1 MKKNHARR
9 AAFLAVCLFALC
21 AFPAHAASPKLV
33 PVGLAAGIAL
43 ETQGARIVGF
53 SEHSPAHDA
62 GLMEGDSILYINETK
77 ITGASVLS
85 GALAASEGAVEVRIA
100 RGEDELLLTVE
111 PDRTKETPR
120 LGVFVRDALAGIG
133 TVTYYDPATGQYGAL
148 GHGISEGNEGL
159 MPVGGGK
166 LVSCTLDRIQ
176 PGAPGIPG
184 ELGGTLDAEA
194 VLGTIECNTDFGIFG
209 QSAVP
214 FPGEAVEVLSAQ
226 KVRVGDAV
234 VRCALDG
241 KTRDYSIRIL
251 ALHPADAGGRDM
263 LIEVTDPDLLS
274 RTGGIVRGMSGSP
287 ILQDGKLAG
296 AVTHVLVSSPKRGYA
311 VFAETML
318 SAAQNGAK
326 TVEDAA

>member
-1 MKKNHARR
+1 
-9 AAFLAVCLFALC
+9 
-21 AFPAHAASPKLV
+21 
-33 PVGLAAGIAL
+33 
-43 ETQGARIVGF
+43 
-53 SEHSPAHDA
+53 
-62 GLMEGDSILYINETK
+62 
-77 ITGASVLS
+77 
-85 GALAASEGAVEVRIA
+85 
-100 RGEDELLLTVE
+100 
-111 PDRTKETPR
+111 
-120 LGVFVRDALAGIG
+120 
-133 TVTYYDPATGQYGAL
+133 
-148 GHGISEGNEGL
+148 
-159 MPVGGGK
+159 
-166 LVSCTLDRIQ
+166 
-176 PGAPGIPG
+176 
-184 ELGGTLDAEA
+184 
-194 VLGTIECNTDFGIFG
+194 TIERNTDFGIFG

-214 FPGEAVEVLSAQ
+214 FPGEAVEVLPAQ
-226 KVRVGDAV
+226 KVKVGDAV

-326 TVEDAA
+326 NVEDAA

>member
-53 SEHSPAHDA
+53 SEHSPARDA

-159 MPVGGGK
+159 MVVGGGK

-184 ELGGTLDAEA
+184 ELGGTL
-194 VLGTIECNTDFGIFG
+194 
-209 QSAVP
+209 
-214 FPGEAVEVLSAQ
+214 
-226 KVRVGDAV
+226 
-234 VRCALDG
+234 
-241 KTRDYSIRIL
+241 
-251 ALHPADAGGRDM
+251 
-263 LIEVTDPDLLS
+263 
-274 RTGGIVRGMSGSP
+274 
-287 ILQDGKLAG
+287 
-296 AVTHVLVSSPKRGYA
+296 
-311 VFAETML
+311 
-318 SAAQNGAK
+318 
-326 TVEDAA
+326 